1 MSLHVEVL
9 GRGEDLVLLHGWA
22 MHGGIWHGVAE
33 QLAEHFCVH
42 LVDLPGH
49 GYSGVVEPYGLDAIA
64 ARVAA
69 EFPHPVHVLGW
80 SLGGAVAM
88 RWALDYPLALRKLV
102 LVASSPCFQQRDD
115 WPVAMQRDVLAR
127 FARELKTNYEVTL
140 RRFIA
145 LQALGGAANREVLR
159 SLQDKLFERGKPA
172 EQVLGSGLELL
183 RDVDMRHELQHLD
196 LPTLLIYGERD
207 ALTPSAAGRWLADTL
222 PDNQLL
228 LLKDASHAPF
238 ISHADLFVQQVL
250 AFLR

>member
-1 MSLHVEVL
+1 MSLHVEVM

-33 QLAEHFCVH
+33 RLAEHFCVH

-49 GYSGVVEPYGLDAIA
+49 GYSAAVEPFSLSAIA

-88 RWALDYPLALRKLV
+88 RWALDHPYAVRKLV

-115 WPVAMQRDVLAR
+115 WPVAMRREVLAK
-127 FARELKTNYEVTL
+127 FAGDLRQNYQATL

-145 LQALGGAANREVLR
+145 LQAMGGNASREVLR
-159 SLQDKLFERGKPA
+159 DLQDKLFDRGQPVEA
-172 EQVLGSGLELL
+172 VLGSGLEIL
-183 RDVDMRHELQHLD
+183 RDEDLRHELQHLD
-196 LPTLLIYGERD
+196 QPTLLIYGERD
-207 ALTPSAAGRWLADTL
+207 ALTPAAAGRWLAGAIADSE
-222 PDNQLL
+222 LL
-228 LLKDASHAPF
+228 LLPDASHAPF
-238 ISHADLFVQQVL
+238 ISHADVFTAKVL
-250 AFLR
+250 EFLR